1 MASQIPEKGRKA
13 SRKAAVVPPVVSPTA
28 VVAGATDDT
37 PRTDKSRRLVFCF
50 DGSWNKLDTKKHPT
64 NVVLIA
70 ESILPIDRNGVQQ
83 IVYYDEGVGT
93 SSDDYW
99 RGGIF
104 GKGIEQNIRDAY
116 RFLLFNFL
124 PGDEIFVFGFSRG
137 AFTARSFIGFIRMVG
152 IIRVNDASQ
161 ISQAWKLYKRNAARA
176 DEDLSEALEF
186 REKYCPHLCISASE
200 LDWRRARTPGT
211 EDVPVLRIAYCGVWD
226 TVGTLG
232 WKAIT
237 SAFDR
242 TTDKRYSRHDT
253 ELSATVEAARHAV
266 AIDERRVHF
275 MPTLWRNV
283 RALNEAAQANHYD
296 DGAPFQQKWFAG
308 DHGSV
313 GGGGPE
319 RGLSNA
325 ALHWVLRGAVNQGL
339 RVSLEGRSQLDNIR
353 YDARAPLSNSPAD
366 GVTIANGAKILFWRA
381 LGFIKDLILTAARS
395 GPSDPRDL
403 HPSVLRRWF
412 LSEEELP
419 GSRSYRPKPLR
430 RHEAAIEAQRPLF
443 RPDDDGS
450 DRRIH
455 VVAPG
460 EALRAIAQRE
470 VGGASRA
477 DEIFDLNR
485 DVLDHPDDI
494 FPGDQLRLPDVILK
508 PSDNQ
513 VA

>member
-1 MASQIPEKGRKA
+1 M
-13 SRKAAVVPPVVSPTA
+13 SRAHEA
-28 VVAGATDDT
+28 
-37 PRTDKSRRLVFCF
+37 RRLVFCF

-70 ESILPIDRNGVQQ
+70 ESVLPIDREGVQQ

-104 GKGIEQNIRDAY
+104 GKGLEQNIRDAY

-152 IIRVNDASQ
+152 IIKVNDASQ
-161 ISQAWKLYKRNAARA
+161 ISEAWTLYKRNAARA
-176 DEDLSEALEF
+176 DEDISEALEF
-186 REKYCPHLCISASE
+186 REKYCPHLCITSSE
-200 LDWRRARTPGT
+200 LDWRRTRAP
-211 EDVPVLRIAYCGVWD
+211 ESDAVPLLRIAYCGVWD

-232 WKAIT
+232 WKALT

-266 AIDERRVHF
+266 SIDERRVHF

-283 RALNEAAQANHYD
+283 RALNEAATANHYD
-296 DGAPFQQKWFAG
+296 DNAPFQQKWFAG

-325 ALHWVLRGAVNQGL
+325 ALHWVLKGAIKKGL
-339 RVSLEGRSQLDNIR
+339 RVNLEGRSQLDDIR
-353 YDARAPLSNSPAD
+353 YNARAPLANTPAD
-366 GVTIANGAKILFWRA
+366 GVTIANRVKVFLGHAIGA
-381 LGFIKDLILTAARS
+381 IKNLVLTAPRS
-395 GPSDPRDL
+395 GPAAPSDL
-403 HPSVLRRWF
+403 HPSVMRRWF
-412 LSEEELP
+412 TDESDLSDL
-419 GSRSYRPKPLR
+419 RKYRPLPLR
-430 RHEAAIEAQRPLF
+430 RHEPAIEAQRNVFCPDNLG
-443 RPDDDGS
+443 RPW
-450 DRRIH
+450 RTHI
-455 VVAPG
+455 VVQG
-460 EALRAIAQRE
+460 ETLSEIAERDA
-470 VGGASRA
+470 GGASRA
-477 DEIFDLNR
+477 GEVFDLNR
-485 DVLDHPDDI
+485 DLLDHPDDI
-494 FPGDQLRLPDVILK
+494 FPGDTIRLPDL
-508 PSDNQ
+508 PSANK
-513 VA
+513 ASI